1 MVLPSDTQVS
11 SISRLETSLVLG
23 FQQILTHEAEESSTL
38 AKNFKRSVKKG
49 ATALK
54 LQFSLGRSWY
64 AEQEARMDMFTDHYS
79 KEIVR

>member
-1 MVLPSDTQVS
+1 MVLSSDTQVS

-23 FQQILTHEAEESSTL
+23 FQQILTHEAEESTF

-64 AEQEARMDMFTDHYS
+64 AKQEARMDMFTDHYS